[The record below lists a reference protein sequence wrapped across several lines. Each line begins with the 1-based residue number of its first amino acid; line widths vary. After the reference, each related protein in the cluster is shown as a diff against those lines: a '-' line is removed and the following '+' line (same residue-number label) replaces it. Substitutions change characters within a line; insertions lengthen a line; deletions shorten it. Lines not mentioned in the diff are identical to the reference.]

1 MNCHWLTRA
10 YSLMSLRQGLL
21 ILGSVLV
28 ALSNPTAGFAQ
39 DAQPST
45 RKQESPIVI
54 DADSLSVNRRTQVL
68 EAQGNVEIH
77 HGEMILK
84 ADQVTV
90 NQATQ
95 DAEAKGKVFVDQR
108 EGWLKGDAV
117 RLNLEKE
124 TGEIERGEIFLQNN
138 QLSLTGRRFEKFTG
152 QVYHIDEGFFTTCL
166 CESGPPSWKIAAETI
181 DLQRGGDAVVRGATF
196 YLMDYPIFSLPYAFF
211 PVRTERQTGFLF
223 PNFGYSGKDGFQYQ
237 QPFFWAISRNSDA
250 TIAPNIE
257 GVRAGILGEY
267 RHVFS
272 RDTRAQISLSY
283 FNEWQHNTDG
293 IDPHLADPNI
303 PRNRWSVIA
312 SHRQGT
318 PAELMTYSDIA
329 VFSDDLFTRDLLH
342 AIDLSGGQ
350 SRLLKTSRFSPSRL
364 GFVRNWEETEL
375 RGTLDYYQDFI
386 QPQTGAFQR
395 IPQLVFRGSRF
406 FGETIPL
413 QFLWRAEGLSYIR
426 EKGADGL
433 RVDLRPQL
441 VLPFRWASYLSGSF
455 GVAPRETFYYLYRTT
470 NLSDPSNP
478 FDRTTVRSLAEI
490 TGNIGTSVARVFSFP
505 SLELKEL
512 KHVFEPSMSYLFIS
526 GAKQQQI
533 PIMDEVD
540 RINRRNILTFT
551 LANRFWGKFV
561 HEPAA
566 RLEDQDIEV
575 LDAPTTTELR
585 EMGYLNLAL
594 SYDIDAERKGGD
606 SLSDLDMR
614 LVLTPLSYIN
624 LGLRLGLNPGPWGLQ
639 QAGIGFSIR
648 DPRPITRRVLD
659 PDFVSPNRIDLT
671 YRYMRRN
678 FLSPLGDNAN
688 LIPTPCPPTPN
699 CLASQTPR
707 DVVGSLN
714 INLSYRLTDH
724 LLIRFASNYDTPSNR
739 FTSNRGTIK
748 ILSQCECWVV
758 QFSVNQSTN
767 PNRVGFDFQFMLL
780 GLGSTSSTSV
790 GSQAMTGFGR

>member
-1 MNCHWLTRA
+1 MR
-10 YSLMSLRQGLL
+10 LRRGL
-21 ILGSVLV
+21 IFFGSVLA
-28 ALSNPTAGFAQ
+28 ALWGYTSSFGQ
-39 DAQPST
+39 DAQTSPQ
-45 RKQESPIVI
+45 KPESPIII

-77 HGEMILK
+77 HEEMILK
-84 ADQVTV
+84 ADQVRV

-95 DAEAKGKVFVDQR
+95 DADANGKVFVDHR
-108 EGWLKGDAV
+108 DGWLKGESV
-117 RLNLEKE
+117 HLNLEKE
-124 TGEIERGEIFLQNN
+124 TGEIERGEIFLENN
-138 QLSLTGRRFEKFTG
+138 QLSLSGRRFEKFTG
-152 QVYHIDEGFFTTCL
+152 QVYHVDEGFFTTCL

-181 DLQRGGDAVVRGATF
+181 DLQRGGDAVVKGATF
-196 YLMDYPIFSLPYAFF
+196 YLLDYPIFYFPYAVF
-211 PVRTERQTGFLF
+211 PVRTERQTGLLF
-223 PNFGYSGKDGFQYQ
+223 PNVGYSGKDGFQYQ

-250 TIAPNIE
+250 TIAPDIE

-272 RDTRAQISLSY
+272 RDTQGQITLSY
-283 FNEWQHNTDG
+283 FNEWHHDTDG

-303 PRNRWSVIA
+303 PKNRWSVTG
-312 SHRQGT
+312 SHQQGT
-318 PAELMTYSDIA
+318 PAELMTFSDIA

-342 AIDLSGGQ
+342 AIDLSRSQ

-364 GFVRNWEETEL
+364 GFVRSWEETEL

-395 IPQLVFRGSRF
+395 IPQMVFRGSRF

-433 RVDLRPQL
+433 RFDLHPQL
-441 VLPFRWASYLSGSF
+441 LLPFRLASYLSGSF

-470 NLSDPSNP
+470 NLSDPSSP
-478 FDRTTVRSLAEI
+478 FERTTSRSLAEI
-490 TGNIGTSVARVFSFP
+490 TGNIGTSLTRVFSFP

-512 KHVFEPSMSYLFIS
+512 KHVFEPSLSYLFIS
-526 GAKQQQI
+526 GANQQNI

-540 RINRRNILTFT
+540 RINRRNILTFS
-551 LANRFWGKFV
+551 LMNRFWGKFV
-561 HEPAA
+561 HESSP
-566 RLEDQDIEV
+566 RLEDQDIEI
-575 LDAPTTTELR
+575 LDAPATTELR
-585 EMGYLNLAL
+585 EMGHLNLAL
-594 SYDIDAERKGGD
+594 SYDINAERRGGD
-606 SLSDLDMR
+606 TLSDLDMR
-614 LVLTPLSYIN
+614 LVLHPLRYIDLGLN
-624 LGLRLGLNPGPWGLQ
+624 LGINPGPWNLQ

-659 PDFVSPNRIDLT
+659 PDFVSPNRIDLS

-678 FLSPLGDNAN
+678 FLSPLGNNAN
-688 LIPTPCPPTPN
+688 LITTPCPPTTPTN
-699 CLASQTPR
+699 DCLASQTPQ

-724 LLIRFASNYDTPSNR
+724 LLVRLASNYDTPSKR

-758 QFSVNQSTN
+758 QFSLNQSTN

-780 GLGSTSSTSV
+780 GLGSSGTSV
-790 GSQAMTGFGR
+790 GSQPLTGFTR